1 MKDLFKRKPR
11 KIEDDFAPFGTKD
24 CEMKCERR
32 VIMMSNGPVIVC
44 EGCKRIVMDNRE
56 SDEGGNSNSSN

>member
-1 MKDLFKRKPR
+1 MKDLFKRKTR
-11 KIEDDFAPFGTKD
+11 KIEDDFAPVGTKD

-56 SDEGGNSNSSN
+56 SDEGGNSDNSN